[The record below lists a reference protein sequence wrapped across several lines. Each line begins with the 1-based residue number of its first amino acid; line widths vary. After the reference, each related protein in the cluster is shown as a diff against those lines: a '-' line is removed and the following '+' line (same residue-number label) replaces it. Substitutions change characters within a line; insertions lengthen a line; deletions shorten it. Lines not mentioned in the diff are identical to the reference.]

1 MTRDTAAH
9 ALAHGWL
16 IDEERPAPIPR
27 ATLNGIRAMHA
38 TLLRG
43 IETLDP
49 DNEDMAA
56 ALAELAGAIA
66 GYVPDL
72 LDEIDR
78 LRADEPAR
86 IRTFKRDRFGGMA

>member
-16 IDEERPAPIPR
+16 IGEERPRAISR
-27 ATLNGIRAMHA
+27 ATLNGIRTMHA

-78 LRADEPAR
+78 LQADEPER
-86 IRTFKRDRFGGMA
+86 MRVYKMDRTGGMA